1 MARTP
6 CAAARDH
13 LNFFKCFFPVMVDAA
28 ASMASPAPGVAL
40 ELSARAQMF
49 ETLIQNY
56 SGDDPLDPW
65 YRYFQWV
72 EGLSGVEGRQ
82 KHLLYLLERLVKIF
96 LSDKRYQHDTRYIN
110 CCVTFAD
117 FIDKPSNFFDYLFSQ
132 GVGSKSSLLYCA
144 WAQKLGMQGNIS
156 HASAVIQKGIHNGAE
171 PIEKLHQQYR
181 FLQSCLPQNQISNH
195 VGVLQPLNP
204 QMSNQMAPKEGP
216 VCANQNQN
224 PANSEQ
230 QPIICREQEQLEQPR
245 YVTTISRS
253 EILPTPSNPNLEQKV
268 MYDKNLL
275 ICEGSELCFE
285 EVRANAHFKKAEQLK
300 RNKKWED
307 DEREFLKK
315 KENDLLELQ
324 KLQQRLD
331 QLSQTSSTSQITT
344 AQPSTWQS
352 LQSSTV
358 GDSYVQTC
366 AVQGQPEWAV
376 PSLAGYLQ
384 KSLNLGTEHQS
395 LASGASASQLVGSRQ
410 QIAVSDEISVGG
422 ASATQPVRNFQQQ
435 PILVSASTIP
445 SGKAASKAKLDLE
458 DCENS
463 LHRFQVSSDDQPPQK
478 RAILSNIYH
487 HAEQHLDTSHQK
499 PQHSAEMRDASGG
512 RNSSIFN
519 DNRHTTPNTSSMTQ
533 ATPSKILPSPTVHTK
548 EALGFIMDVFQASSF
563 KDTTILSEDED
574 EFEAYCR
581 NNGLDKA
588 SSVKP
593 SAPVAPPA
601 FTIFEDENADVPVH
615 PPKLTGSK
623 VFGERPTVSCAAK
636 RAEVNPPTE
645 GPKDDCT
652 VWANFCNKTLAP
664 TPGSTGDFACAAQL
678 ASTPFHTIPLSAC
691 QLTQVEDPWSNSL
704 IHQLL
709 LGLPKPISAYSNTF
723 EWESGL
729 PVLKPKAE
737 LKLATTSFHVDC
749 LLGEGAFARVFQ
761 ASVLDMDN
769 TKNNRKVIL
778 KVQKPASPWEFYI
791 VVQLTERLKPSLRHL
806 FIQFYSA
813 HFFHNGSILV
823 GELYSYGTLLNTI
836 NIYKKLVEK
845 VMPQVLVIYFTI
857 HILRMVE
864 ELHSC
869 GIIHG
874 DIKPDNFIFSARFL
888 DDDTCDV
895 DSVSH
900 GLTII
905 DFGRSID
912 MSLFPAGTVFTG
924 KCKTSGF
931 QCIEMMTN
939 KPWNYQTD
947 YFGIAATVYCMLFGT
962 YMKVKQEDGVWKPDA
977 VFRRFPNADLWT
989 DFFFTLLNVQD
1000 CNHIPSL
1007 GALRARLRD
1016 VFLSSCASKVAVL
1029 RKRLAVLLVE
1039 NKHSRK

>member
-1 MARTP
+1 M
-6 CAAARDH
+6 
-13 LNFFKCFFPVMVDAA
+13 
-28 ASMASPAPGVAL
+28 
-40 ELSARAQMF
+40 LSALFHRMF

-181 FLQSCLPQNQISNH
+181 YHPFLVSLMVFFPPL

-216 VCANQNQN
+216 VCANQNQV
-224 PANSEQ
+224 Q
-230 QPIICREQEQLEQPR
+230 EQPR

-358 GDSYVQTC
+358 VCMFVILSPCVIKSINFKACFPLSNSYVGFLT
-366 AVQGQPEWAV
+366 
-376 PSLAGYLQ
+376 
-384 KSLNLGTEHQS
+384 
-395 LASGASASQLVGSRQ
+395 
-410 QIAVSDEISVGG
+410 
-422 ASATQPVRNFQQQ
+422 
-435 PILVSASTIP
+435 IL
-445 SGKAASKAKLDLE
+445 
-458 DCENS
+458 
-463 LHRFQVSSDDQPPQK
+463 
-478 RAILSNIYH
+478 
-487 HAEQHLDTSHQK
+487 
-499 PQHSAEMRDASGG
+499 ASGG

-581 NNGLDKA
+581 NNGIYVYRCRGDE
-588 SSVKP
+588 
-593 SAPVAPPA
+593 PA
-601 FTIFEDENADVPVH
+601 HV
-615 PPKLTGSK
+615 
-623 VFGERPTVSCAAK
+623 
-636 RAEVNPPTE
+636 EVNPPTE

-691 QLTQVEDPWSNSL
+691 QLTQGKGKVAVPGRICLRIQGCKKWERQTTTLVSDNPFSPEVVEDPWSNSL

>member
-1 MARTP
+1 M
-6 CAAARDH
+6 
-13 LNFFKCFFPVMVDAA
+13 M
-28 ASMASPAPGVAL
+28 
-40 ELSARAQMF
+40 LSALFHRMF

-181 FLQSCLPQNQISNH
+181 YVYIW
-195 VGVLQPLNP
+195 
-204 QMSNQMAPKEGP
+204 P
-216 VCANQNQN
+216 V
-224 PANSEQ
+224 
-230 QPIICREQEQLEQPR
+230 IDKLILEQPR

-300 RNKKWED
+300 RNKKWGNYKLRLPANLAPEPED
-307 DEREFLKK
+307 RVARHFNIRQNMQNKRSPCVIK
-315 KENDLLELQ
+315 SINFKACFP
-324 KLQQRLD
+324 
-331 QLSQTSSTSQITT
+331 LSN
-344 AQPSTWQS
+344 
-352 LQSSTV
+352 
-358 GDSYVQTC
+358 SYVGFLT
-366 AVQGQPEWAV
+366 
-376 PSLAGYLQ
+376 
-384 KSLNLGTEHQS
+384 
-395 LASGASASQLVGSRQ
+395 
-410 QIAVSDEISVGG
+410 
-422 ASATQPVRNFQQQ
+422 
-435 PILVSASTIP
+435 IL
-445 SGKAASKAKLDLE
+445 
-458 DCENS
+458 
-463 LHRFQVSSDDQPPQK
+463 
-478 RAILSNIYH
+478 
-487 HAEQHLDTSHQK
+487 
-499 PQHSAEMRDASGG
+499 ASGG

-581 NNGLDKA
+581 NNGIYVYRCRGDE
-588 SSVKP
+588 
-593 SAPVAPPA
+593 PA
-601 FTIFEDENADVPVH
+601 H
-615 PPKLTGSK
+615 
-623 VFGERPTVSCAAK
+623 
-636 RAEVNPPTE
+636 EVNPPTE

-678 ASTPFHTIPLSAC
+678 ASTPFHTIPLAVKNGLPRRTCLTISTLFYIAAGHSASNHKMPVK
-691 QLTQVEDPWSNSL
+691 LGLHGLRPNLGGTVLNPFSPEVVEDPWSNSL